1 MILRT
6 AYVRF
11 YRAFN
16 FDYLRKHHRNAHP
29 DLWDMMPDST
39 FYPYVRLDLE
49 PSVTAIV
56 GANESGKSQFLDA
69 IECALGYKI
78 PTPAD
83 FCRYSDYF
91 TVSQEMR
98 TPHFGLQFQDL
109 SLEDSDIIAEAM
121 EDSDAPPSSFHL
133 FREATDTIKLYANG
147 KAYSD
152 IDMESITSI
161 LPRVFRIDPKRAIPN
176 SVPISF
182 LLSSLS
188 RDSTSMVR
196 RADRWRIVDP
206 IVQDAEY
213 LLHNVNDSTALAGR
227 FQSMFPQGTSPIQM
241 SVAEQQAYQNQL
253 TLASELL
260 ITVGGIDVSA
270 FQQLE
275 LALRNDDEGLAN
287 GIVARMNA
295 QLERSL
301 NLAKW
306 WSQDHQ
312 FRLGITVRD
321 FDIVFTIRDRTG
333 TEYSFAERSD
343 GLKYFLSYLVQ
354 FLAHVRD
361 RSKPE
366 LLLMDEPDAFLSN
379 RGQQDLLRVLHD
391 FTLPTADAPGGQV
404 VYVTHSP
411 FLIDKN
417 RGDRIR
423 VLDKGSRDEG
433 VRVVHD
439 VGRNH
444 FEPLRTAL
452 GGFVGETAF
461 IGNCNLMLEG
471 LTDQIYLAGMSE
483 LLDKAK
489 YASTERLDLN
499 RITLVPAG
507 SASHVPYMTFLARG
521 RDTNKPAVIV
531 LLDGDQEGTRAVQD
545 LKRGG
550 PRQKKLIRDEYVMQ
564 LTPGTPGLT
573 SDRPGGPLEV
583 EDLIPIDLAVEAALN
598 YLKQMEIPV
607 PIGFPEVATIKD
619 SLSVSTGVFEATQ
632 QALAQAGSKL
642 HLEKLGFARHVLDL
656 CATTD
661 STVVHK
667 LQARFAALFSI
678 LSAMQ
683 RKAEREQEQD
693 SIASRVNREK
703 TLFFQDH
710 PSTATKA
717 DVAVLLER
725 IEDVID
731 ISIEGDTLLAEI
743 RRIRDAMELG
753 QDLNTLIE
761 VNDKLKVRLERLRYA
776 EILASQSQSA
786 ERQATGISADSENGE
801 EILVLPEAVV
811 EVEDGHAAH
820 NVSQ

>member
-1 MILRT
+1 MLLRS

-16 FDYLRKHHRNAHP
+16 FDYLRKHHPNAESDP
-29 DLWDMMPDST
+29 WDIMTDRT

-49 PSVTAIV
+49 PSITAIV

-69 IECALGYKI
+69 IECALGYRM

-91 TVSQEMR
+91 TVDQEMR
-98 TPHFGLQFQDL
+98 TPHFGLQFDAL
-109 SLEDSDIIAEAM
+109 TTEDSQILAQIMNTTAA
-121 EDSDAPPSSFHL
+121 SPSSFHI
-133 FREATDTIKLYANG
+133 FREATDTIKLFANG
-147 KAYSD
+147 QEYSG
-152 IDMESITSI
+152 IDQELITGI

-176 SVPISF
+176 SVPVSF
-182 LLSSLS
+182 LLSSPP

-196 RADRWRIVDP
+196 RVDRWQILDP
-206 IVQDAEY
+206 LVQDSEN
-213 LLHNVNDSTALAGR
+213 LLQNTQDVNILVQR
-227 FQSMFPQGTSPIQM
+227 FQGMFPQAIRPIQM
-241 SVAEQQAYQNQL
+241 SLAEQKAYHNQL
-253 TLASELL
+253 TLAADLL

-270 FQQLE
+270 FQQLNQ
-275 LALRNDDEGLAN
+275 ALRNDDEGLAN
-287 GIVARMNA
+287 GIIASMNA

-306 WSQDHQ
+306 WSQNHQ

-379 RGQQDLLRVLHD
+379 HGQQDLLRVLHE
-391 FTLPTADAPGGQV
+391 FTLSTTDAPGGQV

-444 FEPLRTAL
+444 FEPLRTAI

-471 LTDQIYLAGMSE
+471 LSDQIYLAGMSD
-483 LLDKAK
+483 LLGKAN
-489 YASTERLDLN
+489 YATTERLDLN

-521 RDTNKPAVIV
+521 RDTSKPAVIV
-531 LLDGDQEGTRAVQD
+531 LLDRDDAGNQAVRD
-545 LKRGG
+545 LNRGG
-550 PRQKKLIRDEYVMQ
+550 PRRKRLIKDEYVMQ
-564 LTPGTPGLT
+564 LGPDIPGLT
-573 SDRPGGPLEV
+573 SDRLEGPVEI
-583 EDLIPIDLAVEAALN
+583 EDLIPIELALEAARK
-598 YLKQMEIPV
+598 YLDQMDMDV
-607 PIGFPEVATIKD
+607 PESLESADTIRQ
-619 SLSVSTGVFEATQ
+619 SLSGFTGVFDAIQEALT
-632 QALAQAGSKL
+632 QAGSEL
-642 HLEKLGFARHVLDL
+642 HLDKLGFARHVLGI
-656 CATTD
+656 CETTNSEATTNLR
-661 STVVHK
+661 S
-667 LQARFAALFSI
+667 RFAALFSE
-678 LSAMQ
+678 LTAMQ
-683 RKAEREQEQD
+683 RKAEREQEKD
-693 SIASRVNREK
+693 SIANRVNREK
-703 TLFFQDH
+703 AMFLQDRLA
-710 PSTATKA
+710 TATKA
-717 DVAVLLER
+717 DVVMLLER
-725 IEDVID
+725 IEGVVD
-731 ISIEGDTLLAEI
+731 ISIEGDALLDEI
-743 RRIRDAMELG
+743 RRIRADMKLNR
-753 QDLNTLIE
+753 DLNNSIE
-761 VNDKLKVRLERLRYA
+761 SKEILKTRLDRLVYS
-776 EILASQSQSA
+776 ETLASQSGAEATIATNTSA
-786 ERQATGISADSENGE
+786 AEQISEVVSIVPDVSVE
-801 EILVLPEAVV
+801 EV
-811 EVEDGHAAH
+811 DGDVTQG
-820 NVSQ
+820 VS